1 MSVLQVAGYI
11 TGIAAALVI
20 IWQVLRWGNALV
32 EGQRCIL
39 RSEMTRTYYRHKD
52 EQKMRQYEYENFKD
66 CYAAYKALNGNSF
79 IAKIN
84 SEIDEWEVTS

>member
-1 MSVLQVAGYI
+1 MSVLEIAGWI
-11 TGIAAALVI
+11 SGIAAALVV

-39 RSEMTRTYYRHKD
+39 RSEMTRTYYRHRD
-52 EQKMRQYEYENFKD
+52 EKKMRQFEYENFKD

-79 IAKIN
+79 ITKIN
-84 SEIDEWEVTS
+84 NEIDEWEVTS